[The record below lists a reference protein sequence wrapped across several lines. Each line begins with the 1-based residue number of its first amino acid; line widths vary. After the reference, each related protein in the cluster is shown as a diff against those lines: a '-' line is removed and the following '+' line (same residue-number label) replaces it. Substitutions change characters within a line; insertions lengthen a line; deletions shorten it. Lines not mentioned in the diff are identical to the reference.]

1 MTISRLAIAGLV
13 ICRLCRKCF
22 GGLVCW
28 KILFATEMEDKQ
40 YRELAKILAPD
51 IISNEKIV
59 RVINTGQQC
68 KNYPVEIWKDLCW
81 RHVWGDVLYN

>member
-1 MTISRLAIAGLV
+1 
-13 ICRLCRKCF
+13 
-22 GGLVCW
+22 
-28 KILFATEMEDKQ
+28 MEGKQ
-40 YRELAKILAPD
+40 YRELGKLLAPD

-68 KNYPVEIWKDLCW
+68 KNYPVEIWKEICW